1 MADYGDLCARLRSRA
16 WEDRHHRKYRDA
28 AADAIEA
35 LVAEN
40 AELKSTKPT
49 VPNPCVYCKTP
60 IFGSYVGAGDGTMR
74 DGGKFAH
81 PECYYRHH
89 LDLAQRELSALRE
102 WKAKVLAQP
111 TAEEWSCGTQ
121 LINRPAP

>member
-1 MADYGDLCARLRSRA
+1 MADYTELCERLRAGNWDGLENS
-16 WEDRHHRKYRDA
+16 

-40 AELKSTKPT
+40 A
-49 VPNPCVYCKTP
+49 
-60 IFGSYVGAGDGTMR
+60 
-74 DGGKFAH
+74 
-81 PECYYRHH
+81 
-89 LDLAQRELSALRE
+89 ALRE